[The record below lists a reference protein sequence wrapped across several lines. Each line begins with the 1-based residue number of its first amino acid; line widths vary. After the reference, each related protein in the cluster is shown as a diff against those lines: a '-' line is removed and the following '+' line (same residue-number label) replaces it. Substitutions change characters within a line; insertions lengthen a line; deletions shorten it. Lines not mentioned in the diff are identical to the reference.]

1 MKVIPV
7 RDKNMRFN
15 MALPSSKGESS
26 HGIIM
31 GMDSGLQHRRG
42 TPSQV
47 VDVEPLSLRFRPAER
62 E

>member
-1 MKVIPV
+1 
-7 RDKNMRFN
+7 MRFN

-26 HGIIM
+26 YGIIL
-31 GMDSGLQHRRG
+31 GLGSGLQHRRG
-42 TPSQV
+42 MPSQV